1 MNNYDRLEKRIEK
14 IEEKQIDILT
24 EIATFKPILEALN
37 ENVKK
42 IGENS
47 ADKARMQRLEDKVSQ
62 LETELEEK
70 TTKKDADIWNKVKW
84 VIISGIITA
93 ILGYIIGNL
102 K

>member
-42 IGENS
+42 IGDNS
-47 ADKARMQRLEDKVSQ
+47 VDKARVQRLEDKLTDLQ
-62 LETELEEK
+62 TELEEK
-70 TTKKDADIWNKVKW
+70 TTKKDADKWNKAVW
-84 VIISGIITA
+84 IIISAIITTA
-93 ILGYIIGNL
+93 IGYFIG
-102 K
+102 KK

>member
-42 IGENS
+42 IGDNS
-47 ADKARMQRLEDKVSQ
+47 VDKARMQRLEDKVSQ
-62 LETELEEK
+62 LQTELEEN
-70 TTKKDADIWNKVKW
+70 TTKKDADKWNKAVW
-84 VIISGIITA
+84 VIISGLLTA
-93 ILGYIIGNL
+93 FVAYLIG
-102 K
+102 KK

>member
-42 IGENS
+42 IGDNTV
-47 ADKARMQRLEDKVSQ
+47 DKARVQRLEDKVTELQ
-62 LETELEEK
+62 TELEEK
-70 TTKKDADIWNKVKW
+70 TTKKDADKWNKAVW
-84 VIISGIITA
+84 IIISAIITTA
-93 ILGYIIGNL
+93 IGYFIG
-102 K
+102 KK

>member
-42 IGENS
+42 IGDNS
-47 ADKARMQRLEDKVSQ
+47 VDKARVQRLEDKLTELQ
-62 LETELEEK
+62 TELEEK
-70 TTKKDADIWNKVKW
+70 TTKKDADKWNKAVW
-84 VIISGIITA
+84 IIISAVITTA
-93 ILGYIIGNL
+93 IGYFIG
-102 K
+102 KK

>member
-42 IGENS
+42 IGDNTV
-47 ADKARMQRLEDKVSQ
+47 DKARVQRLEDKLTELQ
-62 LETELEEK
+62 TELEEK
-70 TTKKDADIWNKVKW
+70 TTKKDADKWNKAVW
-84 VIISGIITA
+84 IIISAIITTA
-93 ILGYIIGNL
+93 IGYFIG
-102 K
+102 KK

>member
-47 ADKARMQRLEDKVSQ
+47 VDKARMQRLEDKVSQ
-62 LETELEEK
+62 LQTELEEN
-70 TTKKDADIWNKVKW
+70 TTKKDADKWNKAVW
-84 VIISGIITA
+84 VIISGLLTA
-93 ILGYIIGNL
+93 FVAYLIG
-102 K
+102 KK

>member
-42 IGENS
+42 IGDNS
-47 ADKARMQRLEDKVSQ
+47 VDKARMQRLEDKVSQ
-62 LETELEEK
+62 LQTELEEN
-70 TTKKDADIWNKVKW
+70 TTKKDADKWNKAIW
-84 VIISGIITA
+84 VIISGVLTA
-93 ILGYIIGNL
+93 FVAYLIG
-102 K
+102 KK

>member
-47 ADKARMQRLEDKVSQ
+47 VDKARMQRLEDKVLE
-62 LETELEEK
+62 LETELEEN
-70 TTKKDADIWNKVKW
+70 TIKKDAEKWNKAIW
-84 VIISGIITA
+84 IIISAIITIA
-93 ILGYIIGNL
+93 IGYFIG
-102 K
+102 KK

>member
-42 IGENS
+42 IGDNTV
-47 ADKARMQRLEDKVSQ
+47 DKARVQRLEDKVTELQ
-62 LETELEEK
+62 TELEEK
-70 TTKKDADIWNKVKW
+70 TTKKDADKWNKAVW
-84 VIISGIITA
+84 IIISAIITA
-93 ILGYIIGNL
+93 AIGYFIG
-102 K
+102 KK

>member
-42 IGENS
+42 IGDNS
-47 ADKARMQRLEDKVSQ
+47 VDKTRVQRLEDKLTELQ
-62 LETELEEK
+62 TELEEK
-70 TTKKDADIWNKVKW
+70 TTKKDADKWNKAVW
-84 VIISGIITA
+84 IIISAIITTA
-93 ILGYIIGNL
+93 IGYFIG
-102 K
+102 KK